1 MNFDDPKITAYALG
15 ELDSA
20 EDRAAVE
27 SLLREHP
34 ELSAELE
41 ETRAVAQFL
50 RRELKAEDGEVLTAA
65 QRKEVLAAAH
75 LGNSTEAE
83 TVAASPRAENI
94 VTEFPWWR
102 RHWVPSAVAATVIL
116 STSIAS
122 LWNMQRP
129 RFVQISA
136 TKPLGADEKPPML
149 ATAPSE
155 NAVTPAPTAKSDT
168 GSPVPSQKPSADL
181 PTVKRYFS
189 EAQDFKDTGRYD
201 LAYKRAEQILN
212 IDPNN
217 IVARKLQEEV
227 NQKREEYAAQG
238 YNHTR
243 SYTTWQVD
251 KAWDRPVRKFATRDA
266 GATSAPAAPSALA
279 SNSGEVRLDAVPA
292 PKLSEREKL
301 ELSEVTAGRATNPPV
316 PGKPAVVSSTSL
328 GVNLAQNS
336 PVLYDARPAAR
347 AAAPVNDALGRSLPY
362 YRGRGIEEPSPR
374 LPELE
379 QVIELQRAP
388 EVTQGQA
395 VGHLYKSVD
404 ELQFRQ
410 ISPEQ
415 ARGYRFQTEPSN
427 TESYD
432 NVTDN
437 AFLTVRDNPLSTFSI
452 DVDTASYS
460 NVRRFLTN
468 NQRPP
473 KGSVRIEE
481 LVNYFPYTYP
491 QPQGEDPFSC
501 TMEVAACPWTP
512 QHRLV
517 RVALK
522 GREIAK
528 EKLPPTNLVFLFD
541 VSGSMQPAN
550 KLPLVKECMQQ
561 LVAGLREQDTVG
573 IVVYA
578 GSSGTVLEPTSDKAA
593 IRSALDRLE
602 AGGSTNGASG
612 IQGAYDLAQRAFKK
626 EGNNR
631 VILCTDGDFNVGVTN
646 QSDLVDLIQR
656 RAKGGVF
663 LSVLGFGMGNT
674 KDSTMEKLADK
685 GNGNYAYID
694 SLKEGRKVLV
704 EQMAGTLFTI
714 AKDVKIQVEFNPAK
728 VGAYR
733 LIGYENR
740 LLAKEDFNDDT
751 KDAGE
756 IGAGHSVTALYE
768 VVPAGTPLPATSTVD
783 PLKYQQPPAQPEPAQ
798 KSEIENQKSRIA
810 SDLLTLKLRFKQPD
824 GDKSVLREFPLTDSG
839 ASWEKS
845 STDFRWA
852 AAVASFGMLLRDS
865 PHRGNATW
873 ESVTELA
880 NEGKGTD
887 AGGYRTEFIQLIDR
901 AKQLVPVTPLASL
914 TKGSKDDTAAQG
926 KAASLVIPEFDLND
940 TPLLDAIDA
949 LVKKSREL
957 DPEKK
962 GVSIV
967 FSGGNNAAQL
977 KANLRMRN
985 TTVLETAKA
994 IASTVGLTLQE
1005 QGEIL
1010 ILKAGQQ

>member
-15 ELDSA
+15 ELESA
-20 EDRAAVE
+20 EDRAAIE
-27 SLLREHP
+27 ALLREHP

-41 ETRAVAQFL
+41 ETRAVAQIL
-50 RRELKAEDGEVLTAA
+50 RRELKAEDGEVLTTA
-65 QRKEVLAAAH
+65 QRKEVLAAAN
-75 LGNSTEAE
+75 LGNSAESEAVSASPCAE
-83 TVAASPRAENI
+83 TI

-116 STSIAS
+116 TTSIAS

-129 RFVQISA
+129 RFIQISA
-136 TKPLGADEKPPML
+136 TKPLETNEKPQMQ
-149 ATAPSE
+149 ATPPSE
-155 NAVTPAPTAKSDT
+155 NAVSPAPAAKSAT
-168 GSPVPSQKPSADL
+168 HSPVPSQMPSADL
-181 PTVKRYFS
+181 QTVKRYFS
-189 EAQDFKDTGRYD
+189 EAQNFKDTGRYD

-217 IVARKLQEEV
+217 IGARKLQEEV
-227 NQKREEYAAQG
+227 NQKREEYGVEG

-243 SYTTWQVD
+243 SYMTWQVD
-251 KAWDRPVRKFATRDA
+251 KAWDRPVRKFSTDDG

-279 SNSGEVRLDAVPA
+279 SNSGDTIRLDAVPA
-292 PKLSEREKL
+292 PKRSEREKR
-301 ELSEVTAGRATNPPV
+301 EVSEIKAGRATNSPV

-336 PVLYDARPAAR
+336 VLYDAAPAAR
-347 AAAPVNDALGRSLPY
+347 GAAPGNDAMGRSLPY
-362 YRGRGIEEPSPR
+362 YRGRGIEEPSPH

-379 QVIELQRAP
+379 QLVELQRVP
-388 EVTQGQA
+388 EVTQ
-395 VGHLYKSVD
+395 
-404 ELQFRQ
+404 
-410 ISPEQ
+410 EQ
-415 ARGYRFQTEPSN
+415 ARGYRLQTESSN

-528 EKLPPTNLVFLFD
+528 DKLPPSNLVFLLD
-541 VSGSMQPAN
+541 VSGSMEPAN

-561 LVAGLREQDTVG
+561 LVDGLREQDTVG

-593 IRSALDRLE
+593 IRSALDRLQ

-714 AKDVKIQVEFNPAK
+714 AKDVKIQVEFNPAR
-728 VGAYR
+728 VSAYR

-768 VVPAGTPLPATSTVD
+768 VVPAGTPLPTTSTVD
-783 PLKYQQPPAQPEPAQ
+783 PLKYQQTATQPEPAQ
-798 KSEIENQKSRIA
+798 KSKIET
-810 SDLLTLKLRFKQPD
+810 DLLTLKLRFKQPD

-839 ASWEKS
+839 ATWEKS
-845 STDFRWA
+845 STDFHWA

-880 NEGKGTD
+880 NAGKGAD

-914 TKGSKDDTAAQG
+914 TKGSKEDTAAQG
-926 KAASLVIPEFDLND
+926 KAASLVIPEFDLSD

-977 KANLRMRN
+977 KVNLRMRN

-994 IASTVGLTLQE
+994 IASTGGLTLQQ